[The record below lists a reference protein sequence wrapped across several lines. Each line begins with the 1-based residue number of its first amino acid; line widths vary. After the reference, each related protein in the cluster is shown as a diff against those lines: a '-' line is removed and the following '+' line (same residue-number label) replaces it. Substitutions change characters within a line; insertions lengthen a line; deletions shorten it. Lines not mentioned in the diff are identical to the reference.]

1 LNIELT
7 KRAVKDLDALE
18 RAQPK
23 YFDRILTK
31 IQSLSDPKDAS
42 HDPSAGKQLIG
53 PLKWK
58 WSLRVGD
65 YRIIYECVKNTI
77 FILTINHRREV
88 YK

>member
-31 IQSLSDPKDAS
+31 IQSLSD
-42 HDPSAGKQLIG
+42 DPSAGKQLIG
-53 PLKWK
+53 PLKGK
-58 WSLRVGD
+58 GSLRVGD
-65 YRIIYECVKNTI
+65 YRIIYECTRNMI
-77 FILTINHRREV
+77 YILTINHRREV